1 LRRSTLIT
9 ILLGAALLT
18 ALAAA
23 LVFKAK
29 APPEAARLLPE
40 SDAILYLQLK
50 ALRSATH
57 FDQTPV
63 ARSAELSQFE
73 AATGIDPER
82 DLDTVAFALHR
93 MADPH
98 GPNGA
103 VAYSEVFTGHF
114 DGPRL
119 EGYLKH
125 IAAAAESYAGHTI
138 YSVPSQG
145 RTLRIVELDYD
156 TVGASNMPTAEQIHS
171 MIDRE
176 RASALSSPGSSLLAA
191 RYGDVPLLAQ
201 AWGIGRIALP
211 FGGDGPDGQGN
222 QISVLGMELPLP
234 VDTEFVASVRYTGSL
249 HLRVEEIAPS
259 ADAAAHTVATLNTL
273 LDMMRSIG
281 AAQQDNS
288 AQAVA
293 LREVLGDAQLKQ
305 DDARA
310 VLTATL
316 DSAQLHALSAA
327 VPAPAAPAK

>member
-1 LRRSTLIT
+1 
-9 ILLGAALLT
+9 
-18 ALAAA
+18 
-23 LVFKAK
+23 
-29 APPEAARLLPE
+29 
-40 SDAILYLQLK
+40 
-50 ALRSATH
+50 
-57 FDQTPV
+57 
-63 ARSAELSQFE
+63 
-73 AATGIDPER
+73 
-82 DLDTVAFALHR
+82 
-93 MADPH
+93 
-98 GPNGA
+98 
-103 VAYSEVFTGHF
+103 
-114 DGPRL
+114 
-119 EGYLKH
+119 
-125 IAAAAESYAGHTI
+125 
-138 YSVPSQG
+138 
-145 RTLRIVELDYD
+145 
-156 TVGASNMPTAEQIHS
+156 

-211 FGGDGPDGQGN
+211 FGGDGPDGQGI